1 MLRSRAAGNI
11 FLRPVTIAPRR
22 AGDTSLDTI
31 RLLHFSDPHFGLG
44 VRRVPVR
51 DWPGKRMVGGFNLL
65 RGRGKKFRHAPSR
78 IASLALFAEREG
90 ADAAV
95 CTGDLSA
102 LGTDAELEAARQA
115 VGPFFRARL
124 GFVCLP
130 GNHDLYTAAVLRE
143 RRFERHFS
151 DGLATDLP
159 ELRVEGP
166 WPLVRL
172 FGDSAAVVAVNSARP
187 NPIPWR
193 SSGRVPEIQI
203 EGLRVALAH
212 EAIRDRFVLLA
223 THYAPRRADGT
234 PDTRLHG
241 LRNAD
246 ELLAVGA
253 AIERGA
259 ILCGHIHRA
268 FRVRPEIGPEIVC
281 GGSATMEGHE
291 GAWWIE
297 VRADGASIRPVRWN
311 GADWTLGEPAPV
323 APVRRAAGHA
333 GPAARLPDPPG

>member
-1 MLRSRAAGNI
+1 LLRLRAAGNI
-11 FLRPVTIAPRR
+11 VVRPVTIALCR
-22 AGDTSLDTI
+22 AGDTSLDMM

-44 VRRVPVR
+44 VRRVPFR
-51 DWPGKRMVGGFNLL
+51 DWPGKRLVGGFNLV
-65 RGRGKKFRHAPSR
+65 RGRGRKFRHAPSR
-78 IASLALFAEREG
+78 IASLARFAEREG

-102 LGTDAELEAARQA
+102 LGTDAELEAAREG
-115 VGPFFRARL
+115 VEPFFRARL

-143 RRFERHFS
+143 RRFERWFG

-159 ELRVEGP
+159 ELRVDGP

-172 FGDSAAVVAVNSARP
+172 VGDAAVVVAVNSARP

-193 SSGRVPEIQI
+193 SSGRIPEAQI
-203 EGLRVALAH
+203 EGLRAALAH
-212 EAIRDRFVLLA
+212 EAVRGRFVLVA

-234 PDTRLHG
+234 PDTHLHG

-246 ELLAVGA
+246 ELLGVA
-253 AIERGA
+253 ATIDRGA

-297 VRADGASIRPVRWN
+297 VSPDAASIRPVRWD
-311 GADWTLGEPAPV
+311 GADWTLGEPEPV
-323 APVRRAAGHA
+323 APVRRDPGLP
-333 GPAARLPDPPG
+333 GPGRQHPDAPR

>member
-1 MLRSRAAGNI
+1 LLRLRAGGNI
-11 FLRPVTIAPRR
+11 VVRPITIAPRR
-22 AGDTSLDTI
+22 AGDTSLDRI

-44 VRRVPVR
+44 VRRVPFR
-51 DWPGKRMVGGFNLL
+51 DWPGKRLVGGFNLV
-65 RGRGKKFRHAPSR
+65 RGRGRRFRHAPSR

-102 LGTDAELEAARQA
+102 LGTDAELEAAREA
-115 VGPFFRARL
+115 VDPFFRARL

-143 RRFERHFS
+143 RRFERWFR

-159 ELRVEGP
+159 ELRVDGP

-172 FGDSAAVVAVNSARP
+172 VGDTAAVVAVNSARP

-193 SSGRVPEIQI
+193 SSGRVPELQL
-203 EGLRVALAH
+203 EGLEAALAH
-212 EAIRDRFVLLA
+212 EAVRDRFILLA
-223 THYAPRRADGT
+223 THYAPRRSDGT

-246 ELLAVGA
+246 ALLEVCA
-253 AIERGA
+253 AARRGA
-259 ILCGHIHRA
+259 ILCGHIHTA

-281 GGSATMEGHE
+281 AGSATMEGHE

-297 VRADGASIRPVRWN
+297 IGPDRASIRPVRWT
-311 GADWTLGEPAPV
+311 GTDWTLGEPEPV
-323 APVRRAAGHA
+323 ASVRRAPGPSLAAGRHA
-333 GPAARLPDPPG
+333 AAPR

>member
-1 MLRSRAAGNI
+1 M
-11 FLRPVTIAPRR
+11 RPVTIASRR
-22 AGDTSLDTI
+22 AGDTALETI

-44 VRRVPVR
+44 VRRVPFR
-51 DWPGKRMVGGFNLL
+51 DWPGKRLVGGFNLI

-78 IASLALFAEREG
+78 IASLALFAERQG

-102 LGTDAELEAARQA
+102 LGTDAELEVAREA
-115 VGPFFRARL
+115 VAPFFRARL

-143 RRFERHFS
+143 RRFERRFA
-151 DGLATDLP
+151 DALTTDLP

-172 FGDSAAVVAVNSARP
+172 FGTSTAVVAVNSARP

-193 SSGRVPEIQI
+193 SSGRIPEVQMA
-203 EGLRVALAH
+203 GLEAALAH
-212 EAIRDRFVLLA
+212 EAVRDRFVLVA
-223 THYAPRRADGT
+223 THYAPRRADGS
-234 PDTRLHG
+234 PDTHLHG

-246 ELLAVGA
+246 ELLRA
-253 AIERGA
+253 AASVERGA
-259 ILCGHIHRA
+259 LLCGHIHRA

-297 VRADGASIRPVRWN
+297 VSPERAAIRPVRWD
-311 GADWTLGEPAPV
+311 GADWTLGEADPV
-323 APVRRAAGHA
+323 APVRRAPGRAVPEGLH
-333 GPAARLPDPPG
+333 PDAPR